1 MKAMFL
7 VMIAAA
13 CTATADD
20 ITLTDGRV
28 LHDAI
33 VVGFGGASVT
43 VQSAEGT
50 EEVPVDLLPTT
61 LRAKYAPAQ
70 RSSNVFPATGAQ
82 VVMQLAGD
90 GTSKSAPFRVS
101 GRWRVRWTATAK
113 QPHVLGPAILVSV
126 LGADGVGVFAHS
138 STERMGTGETWG
150 TGTGQ
155 VQLTVAGM
163 ECTWTVFVEQF

>member
-1 MKAMFL
+1 MKAL
-7 VMIAAA
+7 ILALLAAA
-13 CTATADD
+13 CTAMASD

-28 LHDAI
+28 LRSAS

-50 EEVPVDLLPTT
+50 EEISIDLLPTA
-61 LRAKYAPAQ
+61 LRSQYAPAQ
-70 RSSNVFPATGAQ
+70 SSSSVRPASGAQ
-82 VVMQLAGD
+82 VVMQLSGD

-113 QPHVLGPAILVSV
+113 PPRVLGPGILVTV
-126 LGADGVGVFAHS
+126 IGANGAGVFAYS
-138 STERMGTGETWG
+138 TTERMGPGETWG
-150 TGTGQ
+150 TGTGE

-163 ECTWTVFVEQF
+163 ECTWAVFVEQF